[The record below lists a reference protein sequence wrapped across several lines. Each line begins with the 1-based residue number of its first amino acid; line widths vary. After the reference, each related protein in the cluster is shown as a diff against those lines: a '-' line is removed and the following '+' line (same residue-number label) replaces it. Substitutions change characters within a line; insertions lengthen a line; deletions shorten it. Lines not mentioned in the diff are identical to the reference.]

1 MRIFF
6 VSFVLIFT
14 LLYQAWGQHFLVKT
28 KDNDKSFLIRT
39 KDDHIEPIEGNE
51 ANEAEKEERPFWLET
66 KCWGKPCPY
75 HEGMWMRGPCRGEE
89 EMIEEWSDLE
99 SWNKCLKKCRKTT
112 DSTGCAYSFKH
123 EKCRAFKGRIK
134 TMKISKE
141 RLEKEYNTMCI
152 VFPGKI
158 KWTSLENSFEN
169 TLIKAAKEFD
179 FIWWTDNPLY
189 WCLERGKEI
198 RDLWCRDILERGLFS
213 LLCTKD
219 GIKKRKEK
227 KYTTDFCEKKHA
239 EKRESCRQ
247 QRKSSTKMMVDIRCD
262 LDWKFRESQMQSF
275 A

>member
-1 MRIFF
+1 
-6 VSFVLIFT
+6 
-14 LLYQAWGQHFLVKT
+14 VKT

-89 EMIEEWSDLE
+89 EMIKEWSDLE

-189 WCLERGKEI
+189 WCNERGKEI
-198 RDLWCRDILERGLFS
+198 WDLWCRDKPEDE
-213 LLCTKD
+213 LCTNY
-219 GIKKRKEK
+219 GIKNRIYQKYIEKFCKKKRAEK
-227 KYTTDFCEKKHA
+227 KK
-239 EKRESCRQ
+239 SCRK
-247 QRKSSTKMMVDIRCD
+247 QRKSSTMMMVDIRCD
-262 LDWKFRESQMQSF
+262 LDWKIQASQMLSF
-275 A
+275 AFNRTAA